1 MAEMSPE
8 KKSNALPNAL
18 VKDEEEGVAKAAGK
32 LEQPEPRKYKWLAAF
47 FMSVAFVS
55 ILANGGQAIANATKP
70 VGTHAQK
77 HVYAVGL
84 TSRLNSA
91 GGSVVAMVPCVEV
104 SEAIASLQNGDS
116 DQGLVMV
123 PLPGGEFLTPSM
135 SAAHYQVHE
144 DSFGIEQIFL
154 SGDDDVS
161 YNVSCE
167 TSMAACETDP
177 GLSCDVLPSAAVTAL
192 SFEDAF
198 DGDFHRR
205 LTHRLTHRRLIEAKL
220 PPPPPPPSP
229 STPPTHAEV
238 LRRRHAAVCVP
249 RRKDF
254 QKITCPVMGMLIK
267 SGELVPSCDGMV
279 DKQQTLAAMSAKGFP
294 DKIATATTNDN
305 FKSTKCSTCP
315 DRIDPFEMNTINDP
329 GVTFSPKG
337 QPHEHF
343 RSTGIRDMPRNQ
355 AEDRFKD
362 AEERCVESAKPPKD
376 RWDFEAITC
385 MADFWDLDAGCGG
398 ARPTSNDVDRNKRP
412 AGCCDNLAPRELCCE
427 STAKKP
433 QCRSQLH
440 DTIEFLFDSFTENR
454 KIRGGKKS
462 TISKKDWKGM
472 WLRSCFPGECS

>member
-32 LEQPEPRKYKWLAAF
+32 LEQPEPRKYKWLAAL
-47 FMSVAFVS
+47 FMWVAFVS

-198 DGDFHRR
+198 DGDFHR

-229 STPPTHAEV
+229 SPPPTYAAAAEAKLPPPPPPPQTYRSIQPWDGGQCAMPGQTNPPGGNAYCCSYTDPTLLTKQDCEDKCNADVGRCVAYSWKRSYTDCNLYDAAALPDLAEV
-238 LRRRHAAVCVP
+238 VGSRSLSPPLGHWDANCYISNSPPPPSPSPPP
-249 RRKDF
+249 RPPLLPGTEMCDNGAPPGF
-254 QKITCPVMGMLIK
+254 VASMGAWGSLDCNGGASSGSSFWYHHLWSTCGA
-267 SGELVPSCDGMV
+267 
-279 DKQQTLAAMSAKGFP
+279 TLCTAEIDA
-294 DKIATATTNDN
+294 ATA
-305 FKSTKCSTCP
+305 
-315 DRIDPFEMNTINDP
+315 R
-329 GVTFSPKG
+329 
-337 QPHEHF
+337 
-343 RSTGIRDMPRNQ
+343 
-355 AEDRFKD
+355 
-362 AEERCVESAKPPKD
+362 
-376 RWDFEAITC
+376 
-385 MADFWDLDAGCGG
+385 
-398 ARPTSNDVDRNKRP
+398 
-412 AGCCDNLAPRELCCE
+412 
-427 STAKKP
+427 
-433 QCRSQLH
+433 
-440 DTIEFLFDSFTENR
+440 
-454 KIRGGKKS
+454 
-462 TISKKDWKGM
+462 
-472 WLRSCFPGECS
+472 LRLRL